1 MQQGSGKVEQMYRTK
16 ARIKSRPQL
25 APLAAITNVEDDDQ
39 GQISKSYRSKVM
51 MQHHVVKV
59 VASWALWLATLSTII
74 VDDIAMVVWVE
85 L

>member
-1 MQQGSGKVEQMYRTK
+1 
-16 ARIKSRPQL
+16 
-25 APLAAITNVEDDDQ
+25 
-39 GQISKSYRSKVM
+39 M